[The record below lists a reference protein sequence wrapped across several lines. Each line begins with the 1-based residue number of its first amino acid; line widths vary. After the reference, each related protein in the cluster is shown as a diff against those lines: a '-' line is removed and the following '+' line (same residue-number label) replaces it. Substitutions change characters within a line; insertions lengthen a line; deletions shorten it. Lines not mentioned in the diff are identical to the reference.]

1 MTFSTKCVIL
11 FVYTFY
17 IKGIG
22 MFGYV
27 KPFKPHMRI
36 CEYETYKAVYCGLCK
51 ILGREYGFVSRMT
64 LSYDFAF
71 LGLMA
76 LALNDSSAVVEPQ
89 RCIAHPWR
97 KTPCLRS
104 SDGLAYTAAAAEILI
119 YNKVKDDLD
128 DRRFLAKLFPW
139 FMLKL
144 TKKAYKKATELYPGL
159 AAYTAEQMS
168 RQAKLEKD
176 NCKSIDRASEPSSNI
191 LAEIAA
197 GLSEKE
203 EQKRILRRFG
213 YLLGRFVYIADA
225 FDDVEKDFRAGGFNP
240 LVIGNP
246 TINDL
251 NLPEIQRRTGDSVN
265 FTLGALA
272 DSYVQLEIKRF
283 KPIIDNIVYLGL
295 KNVFYDLIR
304 KKEEN
309 EDIE

>member
-1 MTFSTKCVIL
+1 
-11 FVYTFY
+11 
-17 IKGIG
+17 

-36 CEYETYKAVYCGLCK
+36 CEYDTYKAVYCGLCK
-51 ILGREYGFVSRMT
+51 ILGKEYGFVSRMT

-76 LALNDSSAVVEPQ
+76 LALNESPAEIEPQ

-97 KTPCLRS
+97 KTPCLKAP
-104 SDGLAYTAAAAEILI
+104 DGLVYTAAAAEILI
-119 YNKVKDDLD
+119 HNKIKDDLD

-139 FMLKL
+139 LLLKL
-144 TKKAYKKATELYPGL
+144 TKRSYAKAEKLYPEL

-197 GLSEKE
+197 GLSEDKE
-203 EQKRILRRFG
+203 EKRILRRFG
-213 YLLGRFVYIADA
+213 YLLGRYVYIADA
-225 FDDVEKDFRAGGFNP
+225 FDDVEKDFRKGGFNP

-251 NLPEIQRRTGDSVN
+251 NLPEIQRRTTDSVN

-272 DSYVQLEIKRF
+272 DSYVHLEIKRF

-295 KNVFYDLIR
+295 KNGFYDLIK

-309 EDIE
+309 AELDDQ

>member
-1 MTFSTKCVIL
+1 
-11 FVYTFY
+11 
-17 IKGIG
+17 

-36 CEYETYKAVYCGLCK
+36 CEYDTYKAVYCGLCK
-51 ILGREYGFVSRMT
+51 VLGREYGFVSRMT

-76 LALNDSSAVVEPQ
+76 LALNDSPAVIEPQ
-89 RCIAHPWR
+89 RCAAHPWR
-97 KTPCLRS
+97 KTPCLKS
-104 SDGLAYTAAAAEILI
+104 PEGLAYTAAAAEILI

-128 DRRFLAKLFPW
+128 DRRFFAKLFPW
-139 FMLKL
+139 LLLKL
-144 TKKAYKKATELYPGL
+144 LKRPYRKAAGFYPEL
-159 AAYTAEQMS
+159 AAYTAEQMV

-197 GLSEKE
+197 GLSENE
-203 EQKRILRRFG
+203 EQRRILRRFG
-213 YLLGRFVYIADA
+213 YLLGRYVYIADA
-225 FDDVEKDFRAGGFNP
+225 FDDVEKDFRTGGFNP

-251 NLPEIQRRTGDSVN
+251 DLPEIQKRTGDSIN

-283 KPIIDNIVYLGL
+283 KPITDNIVYLGL

-309 EDIE
+309 ENIEDG

>member
-1 MTFSTKCVIL
+1 
-11 FVYTFY
+11 
-17 IKGIG
+17 

-36 CEYETYKAVYCGLCK
+36 CEYDTYKAVYCGLCK
-51 ILGREYGFVSRMT
+51 VLGKEYGFVSRMT

-76 LALNDSSAVVEPQ
+76 LALNDSPAEVEPQ

-97 KTPCLRS
+97 KTPCLKAPE
-104 SDGLAYTAAAAEILI
+104 GLVYTAAAAEILI
-119 YNKVKDDLD
+119 HNKIKDDLD
-128 DRRFLAKLFPW
+128 DRRFLAKFFPW
-139 FMLKL
+139 FLLKI
-144 TKKAYKKATELYPGL
+144 TKRSYAKAEKFYPEL

-197 GLSEKE
+197 GLSEDEK
-203 EQKRILRRFG
+203 QKRILRRFG
-213 YLLGRFVYIADA
+213 YLLGRYVYIADA
-225 FDDVEKDFRAGGFNP
+225 FDDVEKDFRTGGFNP

-246 TINDL
+246 TINGL
-251 NLPEIQRRTGDSVN
+251 NLPEIQKRTTDSVN

-295 KNVFYDLIR
+295 KNVFYDLIK

-309 EDIE
+309 EELAEQ